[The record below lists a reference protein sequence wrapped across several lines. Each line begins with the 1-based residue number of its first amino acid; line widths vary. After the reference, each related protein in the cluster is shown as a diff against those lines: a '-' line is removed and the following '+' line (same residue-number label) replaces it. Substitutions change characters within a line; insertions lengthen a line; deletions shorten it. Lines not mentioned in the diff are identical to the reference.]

1 MTPKHAEEY
10 HDALWWALQTAADM
24 IEEWE
29 YAGATTQRGYELHR
43 EGAIEAAK
51 RIQRMADR
59 YFKRHL
65 AKQKVK
71 G

>member
-1 MTPKHAEEY
+1 MTPKHSEDY

-24 IEEWE
+24 IEECVP
-29 YAGATTQRGYELHR
+29 AGATTQRDYDLHR

-59 YFKRHL
+59 YFERHL
-65 AKQKVK
+65 AKKTNP
-71 G
+71 